1 MDNNERRNKTAL
13 GVQDTFGNK
22 YDPTTS
28 LDPEIAR
35 QINNMPVERRPAAV
49 DQAFDEA
56 GTFAKLRR
64 LMMHG
69 YSGDIYKGK

>member
-13 GVQDTFGNK
+13 GVHDAFGNA

-35 QINNMPVERRPAAV
+35 QINNMPIERRPAAV
-49 DQAFDEA
+49 DQSFDEA
-56 GTFAKLRR
+56 GAFAKLRR
-64 LMMHG
+64 FMMDK
-69 YSGDIYKGK
+69 YAGDIYKGK